1 MFVNNKQASSQHG
14 DSMESD
20 SFRDA
25 ESMEII
31 SEPLSRDN
39 KHILHGILQKINR
52 GAAFFQK
59 TGEANP
65 KEDSCKSFFKI
76 ILCP

>member
-1 MFVNNKQASSQHG
+1 MFVNNKQASRLHG

-25 ESMEII
+25 EII

-59 TGEANP
+59 QVN
-65 KEDSCKSFFKI
+65 KSQGTE
-76 ILCP
+76 L